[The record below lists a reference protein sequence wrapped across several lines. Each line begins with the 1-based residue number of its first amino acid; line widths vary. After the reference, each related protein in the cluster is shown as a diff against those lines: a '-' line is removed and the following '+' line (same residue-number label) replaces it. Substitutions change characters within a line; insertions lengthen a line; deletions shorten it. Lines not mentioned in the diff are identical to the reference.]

1 MAIQDLSIL
10 SFLSLFGGVQAL
22 FIALYLLFKIHKH
35 PIAANS
41 LALILIGQFLLI
53 WDYFSI
59 ANQLYLKVPHLSLL
73 SYVFQFAYAPLFY
86 FIIKSLVQVAQ
97 PFRRRD
103 LLHFIPAA
111 LHFCYGLLSYHHLA
125 SADKIQYINQLQ
137 QQIQHLPEKVD
148 VLYLAFNLLLSLQL
162 IIYIVSSFRMIRQYR
177 PSNLYVEEISPE
189 QLKRLFFSILGV
201 LLIILVSSLNLT
213 YLIAQ
218 STNYKNLRPIALILL
233 SAYLFYVAYFVIA
246 HQKAFEKPIK
256 KYDSSSLNAA
266 TRTRTVDQLIQHM
279 QDNKPY
285 RSPQLNLKDL
295 AQQLSVPDR
304 QLSQAINEHYGYNFY
319 EFLNFYRIEEVKKH
333 LHDEQFSH
341 YSILAIAY
349 EAGFNS
355 KSTFN
360 SAFKKL
366 TGTTPSAFRKRGTQ

>member
-1 MAIQDLSIL
+1 MAVQDLSIL

-22 FIALYLLFKIHKH
+22 FIALYLLFKKNKH
-35 PIAANS
+35 TIAANC

-59 ANQLYLKVPHLSLL
+59 ANELFLQVPHLSLL
-73 SYVFQFAYAPLFY
+73 SYVFQFGYAPLFY
-86 FIIKSLVQVAQ
+86 FIIKSLVQPTLSFQ
-97 PFRRRD
+97 RKD
-103 LLHFIPAA
+103 LLHFIPVA
-111 LHFCYGLLSYHHLA
+111 LHLCYGLLSYHHLTA
-125 SADKIQYINQLQ
+125 ADKINYITQLL

-148 VLYLAFNLLLSLQL
+148 FIYLAFNLVLSVQL
-162 IIYIVSSFRMIRQYR
+162 ILYMAWSFRIIHRYR
-177 PSNLYVEEISPE
+177 ESNLYVEELSTR
-189 QLKRLFFSILGV
+189 QLKRLFFSILGI

-218 STNYKNLRPIALILL
+218 STNYQNLRPIALILL

-246 HQKAFEKPIK
+246 HQKAFEKPVK
-256 KYDSSSLNAA
+256 KYDSSTLSES
-266 TRTRTVDQLIQHM
+266 TRSRIIDQMIQHM
-279 QDNKPY
+279 QDKKPY
-285 RSPQLNLKDL
+285 RSPKLSLKDL
-295 AQQLSVPDR
+295 AQRLSVPDR

-319 EFLNFYRIEEVKKH
+319 ELLNFYRVEEVKEH
-333 LHDEQFSH
+333 LKEEQYNH

-366 TGTTPSAFRKRGTQ
+366 TGTTPSVFRKQRNQ